1 MKRMSAVLLFV
12 ALGAFAT
19 GIGVIPFLVLANQDR
34 DALNT
39 ELRKT
44 QAAAERIAQ
53 EKELIAKQANQK
65 VLDANSEIQRAQA
78 VLQGLQEDQRL
89 TATADQ
95 IPQPKPRDLARWTSV
110 VSLTL
115 GVQFSIPQGSYVDM
129 DEKTGIAIAKGSTTS
144 SAVPFTRWL
153 EVTPYHQDRR
163 DTLEASLSSAT
174 PQAFLIHG
182 RLYRG
187 ALGTL
192 SDDSRGMYLEARESG
207 TSTHLIWI
215 RDIDTLERKG
225 IFNTLLGSFVIQS
238 PS

>member
-1 MKRMSAVLLFV
+1 M
-12 ALGAFAT
+12 

-34 DALNT
+34 DALNL
-39 ELRKT
+39 ELHKT
-44 QAAAERIAQ
+44 KATAEQIVE
-53 EKELIAKQANQK
+53 EKERIAKQANQK

-78 VLQGLQEDQRL
+78 LLDGLREDQRL
-89 TATADQ
+89 ITLADQ

-129 DEKTGIAIAKGSTTS
+129 DEKTGIAVAKGSATS
-144 SAVPFTRWL
+144 SANPFTRWM
-153 EVTPYHQDRR
+153 EVTPYDQNRR
-163 DTLEASLSSAT
+163 DALAASLSSAKE
-174 PQAFLIHG
+174 QNLLIRG
-182 RLYRG
+182 RLFKG
-187 ALGTL
+187 AIGTL

-225 IFNTLLGSFVIQS
+225 TLNTLLGTFVIQ
-238 PS
+238 PPV

>member
-1 MKRMSAVLLFV
+1 MKRVSAVLLFV

-44 QAAAERIAQ
+44 QAAAERAAE
-53 EKELIAKQANQK
+53 EKEQIANQANQK

-89 TATADQ
+89 TAIADQ

-129 DEKTGIAIAKGSTTS
+129 DEKTGIAIARGSTTS
-144 SAVPFTRWL
+144 SAVPFTRWI
-153 EVTPYHQDRR
+153 EVTPYNKDRR
-163 DTLEASLSSAT
+163 DTLDASLSSAS
-174 PQAFLIHG
+174 PQTLLIHG
-182 RLYRG
+182 RLFKG
-187 ALGTL
+187 SLGTL
-192 SDDSRGMYLEARESG
+192 NDDSRGMYLEARESG

-225 IFNTLLGSFVIQS
+225 ILNTLLGSFVIQS